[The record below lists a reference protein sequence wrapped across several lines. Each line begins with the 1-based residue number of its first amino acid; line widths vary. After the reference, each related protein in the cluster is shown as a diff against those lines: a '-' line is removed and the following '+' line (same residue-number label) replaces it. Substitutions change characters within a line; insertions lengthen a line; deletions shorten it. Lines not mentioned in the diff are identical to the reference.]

1 MAKYFCDTCNK
12 PQRIDPT
19 TLQVGDEVNFTVSTI
34 GRSKASFKSRAGTIT
49 AIYGDKCSIET
60 GRGKNKTIIVRS
72 LSELTPSD
80 APSPLTYAFGEC
92 KCGQGEA
99 NGS

>member
-1 MAKYFCDTCNK
+1 MKYFCDKCDK

-19 TLQVGDEVNFTVSTI
+19 TLKVGDEVNFTVSTI
-34 GRSKASFKSRAGTIT
+34 GRSTASFKSRTGKIT
-49 AIYGDKCSIET
+49 VIEGVNCCVET
-60 GRGKNKTIIVRS
+60 KTKVHV
-72 LSELTPSD
+72 LPLNELTPSD

-92 KCGQGEA
+92 KCVQGEA